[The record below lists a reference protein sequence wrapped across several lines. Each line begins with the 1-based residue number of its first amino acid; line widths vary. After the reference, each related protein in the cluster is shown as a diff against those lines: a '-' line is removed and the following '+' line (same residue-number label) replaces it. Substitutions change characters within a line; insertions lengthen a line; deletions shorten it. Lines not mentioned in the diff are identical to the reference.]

1 MSIIILLFLLY
12 GNYVQSSSIEK
23 SIKNDAGVI
32 SELVFQNLYT
42 IMKNGGTKEDMT
54 KVIIDLEKKMPNVN
68 ISVFKSP
75 TSVNLPTVTE
85 VFSSQVSDIV
95 QENNHLYFASPIL
108 YKQECL
114 ECHRKVSLGETA
126 AVILIEYP
134 LLDLQISLRE
144 ILVMVSIL
152 FIITVA
158 VFFSIWY
165 LFLKRYFV
173 SPIKSLVKQMK
184 SIVSHDDL
192 EKSIF
197 IDTSIKEV
205 KQLEYAFNHQN
216 KELITSYNNL
226 ELISN
231 TDSLTGIYNRK
242 KFDEYTSIITKDA
255 KRYQYNLSLVIIDL
269 NGFKIINDTYGHQCG
284 DEVLILFTKLV
295 SDLIRESD
303 FFFRTGGD
311 EFILLL
317 PHTSSEEAQLVINKI
332 LDSCQENKY
341 VSQSLTLII
350 SASFGI
356 AQYGTDGEEV
366 DELIRIADERMYLD
380 KKSNKN

>member
-12 GNYVQSSSIEK
+12 GNYVQSSSIKK
-23 SIKNDAGVI
+23 SIKNDAGI
-32 SELVFQNLYT
+32 ITDLVFQNLYT

-54 KVIIDLEKKMPNVN
+54 EVITDLDKKMPNVN
-68 ISVFKSP
+68 ITIFNES
-75 TSVNLPTVTE
+75 NGLPIVSE
-85 VFSSQVSDIV
+85 VFRSQISEIE
-95 QENNHLYFASPIL
+95 QENEHLNFASPII
-108 YKQECL
+108 YKKECL
-114 ECHRKVSLGETA
+114 ECHRKVVEGDTA

-134 LLDLQISLRE
+134 LLDLQISLKD
-144 ILVMVSIL
+144 ILMMVTIL
-152 FIITVA
+152 FLIIVV
-158 VFFSIWY
+158 VFFTIWY

-173 SPIKSLVKQMK
+173 QPIKSLVKQIK
-184 SIVSHDDL
+184 SIVSHEDL

-205 KQLEYAFNHQN
+205 KQLEDAFNFQN

-226 ELISN
+226 EIISN

-255 KRYQYNLSLVIIDL
+255 KRYQYDLSLVIIDL

-284 DEVLILFTKLV
+284 DDILVLFTRLI
-295 SDLIRESD
+295 SELIRESD

-317 PHTSSEEAQLVINKI
+317 PHTSYEEAQAVVYKI
-332 LDSCQENKY
+332 IKTCQVNEYTKGKLQL
-341 VSQSLTLII
+341 SI

-356 AQYGTDGEEV
+356 AQYGKDGEDV
-366 DELIRIADERMYLD
+366 DDLIRIADERMYLD
-380 KKSNKN
+380 KKSRKT